1 MKYEPFKAYLSHQTA
16 THVPL
21 TFAEIERIIG
31 QRLPSSARKFPAW
44 WSNNPSNNVM
54 TTAWLEAG
62 YESEKVDIGAE
73 RLVFRKTTPPPAPSL
88 PANEDD
94 PLAGLYGCMEG
105 AVRFLPDVDL
115 TAPAGER
122 WAAEEE

>member
-1 MKYEPFKAYLSHQTA
+1 MKYEPFKAYLLRQTA
-16 THVPL
+16 SQVPL

-54 TTAWLEAG
+54 TTAWLDAG

-73 RLVFRKTTPPPAPSL
+73 RLVFRRASPPLSSPPVSA
-88 PANEDD
+88 ED
-94 PLAGLYGCMEG
+94 PLAGLYGAM
-105 AVRFLPDVDL
+105 RDTMRLRPDVDL
-115 TAPAGER
+115 TEPTGEV
-122 WAAEEE
+122 WDADLP